1 MEGTFERLNA
11 ALRKRLRARLG
22 RNPLPSVGIA
32 DSQEGPHVRALAVS
46 PPQLEAVSAVD
57 VLLVL
62 GVQQRRPVEVAGV

>member
-1 MEGTFERLNA
+1 MGD
-11 ALRKRLRARLG
+11 LRAAQRGASQAFAGPPG

-46 PPQLEAVSAVD
+46 PPQLDAVSAVD